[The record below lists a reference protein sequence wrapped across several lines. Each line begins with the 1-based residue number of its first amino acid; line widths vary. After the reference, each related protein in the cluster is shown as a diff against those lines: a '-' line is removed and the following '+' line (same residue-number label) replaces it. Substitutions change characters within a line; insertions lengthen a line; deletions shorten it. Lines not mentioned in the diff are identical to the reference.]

1 MFYRLNL
8 VLHNPEIPSNT
19 GNIIRLC
26 HNTGSS
32 LHLIRPLG
40 FNFQDKNL
48 RRAQLDY
55 LEDVDIKIHN
65 SFDHFIESE
74 NPKSLIIVDTFGE
87 KIHTDVK
94 YIENEYF
101 IFGSEGIGLPEKII
115 KNKIVRESVRIPM
128 KNQSRSINLSNS
140 VSIMTYEYLRQKK
153 FNNLK

>member
-26 HNTGSS
+26 HNTGSF
-32 LHLIRPLG
+32 LHLIKPLG

-128 KNQSRSINLSNS
+128 KKQSRSINLSNS
-140 VSIMTYEYLRQKK
+140 VSIMAYEYLRQKK
-153 FNNLK
+153 FNNLN